1 MALWFNSSENRRH
14 IFYSVFIYL
23 VAILISTMGW
33 LITSNTHHKEV
44 YYVDKVTV
52 NVNLLFMNIL
62 NHYSFKHQIVT
73 CCHFDSA
80 FHNTYLFIA
89 SNYQYVRSFY
99 IQLGGETSCPIKVI
113 RFRHISILFITYNYA
128 FIECEIFT
136 FTLFALLLW
145 LNTKSKTMREVC
157 AVGARAHP
165 LKSTKIYQLVC
176 FLILYDRHITS
187 CFWYLPHHIVSI
199 LFL

>member
-1 MALWFNSSENRRH
+1 MALWYNSSENRRH

-80 FHNTYLFIA
+80 FHNTYLFIT

-99 IQLGGETSCPIKVI
+99 IQLGGETSCPIKSDT
-113 RFRHISILFITYNYA
+113 ISSYFDIVYYLQLCIHRVWNIHFY
-128 FIECEIFT
+128 
-136 FTLFALLLW
+136 
-145 LNTKSKTMREVC
+145 SVC
-157 AVGARAHP
+157 A
-165 LKSTKIYQLVC
+165 SSMT
-176 FLILYDRHITS
+176 
-187 CFWYLPHHIVSI
+187 
-199 LFL
+199 